1 MEREVHVY
9 LDTSGGPAPVGRLWA
24 RSHHGRQGA
33 TFVYDARWLRHPARF
48 ALEPALPLDP
58 APHHTHGGTALFG
71 ALGDSAPDRWGREL
85 IRRQARRESRSRG
98 VPPATFSEVDY
109 LLRVSDSARLGALR
123 FADAEDG
130 AFLAREDAAPIPP
143 LVRLPMLLRASD
155 GLSADE
161 DPDTSRDLDDW
172 LRILLA
178 PGSSLGGARPKA
190 AIRDAGGRLAIAK
203 FPARND
209 EVDVVRWEAVA
220 LHLAERA
227 GIPVPERRLR
237 SVGGRPVLVLARFDR
252 EGDGGEAGRI
262 PFLSAMAALGAVDH
276 ETRCYAE
283 FVDFL
288 RRHGAYP
295 KRDMRALWR
304 RMVFNVLISNT
315 DDHLRNHGFLHVA
328 GMGWTLA
335 PAYDLNPVPADVK
348 PRILATA
355 IDFDDPTA
363 SLELAFEAAPYFDLD
378 AAAAREIAAEVAQA
392 TRGWRQAAADFGIA
406 RHEPER
412 MASAFEHADLA
423 LALA

>member
-1 MEREVHVY
+1 MEREVRVY
-9 LDTSGGPAPVGRLWA
+9 LDVRGGPEPIGRLWA

-33 TFVYDARWLRHPARF
+33 TFVYDARWLRHPDRF

-71 ALGDSAPDRWGREL
+71 ALRDSAPDRWGREL
-85 IRRQARRESRSRG
+85 NRRQARRESRSRG
-98 VPPATFSEVDY
+98 APPEAFSEIDY

-123 FADAEDG
+123 FADTEG
-130 AFLAREDAAPIPP
+130 GVFLAPEEAAPIPP
-143 LVRLPMLLRASD
+143 LVRLPALLRASEEVLA
-155 GLSADE
+155 GE
-161 DPDTSRDLDDW
+161 DPDTSRDVDDW

-190 AIRDAGGRLAIAK
+190 AVRDPGGRLAIAK

-237 SVGGRPVLVLARFDR
+237 SIGGRPVLVLARFDR
-252 EGDGGEAGRI
+252 EGDGDARI
-262 PFLSAMAALGAVDH
+262 PFLSAMAALGAADH

-283 FVDFL
+283 LVDFL
-288 RRHGAYP
+288 RRYGAHP
-295 KRDMRALWR
+295 RRDLRALWR

-315 DDHLRNHGFLHVA
+315 DDHLRNHGFLHVP
-328 GMGWTLA
+328 GMGWTLS

-378 AAAAREIAAEVAQA
+378 VAAARAIAAEVAQA
-392 TRGWRQAAADFGIA
+392 TGGWRQAAVDFGIA
-406 RHEPER
+406 RREPAR

-423 LALA
+423 LALG